1 MPSWV
6 NTLLWVGFAFLCGSL
21 PLSYWLGKVF
31 LRVDIRQYGD
41 GNPGAA
47 NVWRAGGKWW
57 GLLAVFLD
65 AFKGL
70 VPVALA
76 NFGAG
81 VSGWPLVAV
90 ALAPILGHA
99 YTPFLGFEG
108 GKALAV
114 TFGIWTGLT
123 LWQVPVALGLSFALW
138 LLVLRV
144 EGWAILAGM
153 LTLLVYLLLVGAPT
167 TWLAVWLG
175 SLIIFLWKHRADFR
189 RRPDLRRG
197 ILGRF
202 LRQR

>member
-1 MPSWV
+1 MSDLL
-6 NTLLWVGFAFLCGSL
+6 TGLLWVGFAFLCGSL
-21 PLSYWLGKVF
+21 PLSYWLGRVF
-31 LRVDIRQYGD
+31 LRTDIRQYGD

-76 NFGAG
+76 NFWAG
-81 VSGWPLVAV
+81 IDGWMLAAV
-90 ALAPILGHA
+90 TLAPILGHA
-99 YTPFLGFEG
+99 YTPFLRFNG

-114 TFGIWTGLT
+114 TFGVWTGLT
-123 LWQVPVALGLSFALW
+123 LWQAPVVLGLAFAVW
-138 LLVLRV
+138 MKILVV

-153 LTLLVYLLLVGAPT
+153 LTLLVFFLLTQAPP
-167 TWLAVWLG
+167 TWLAVWAG
-175 SLIIFLWKHRADFR
+175 SFLIFMWKHRADFR
-189 RRPDLRRG
+189 RRPPLAKG

-202 LRQR
+202 LPKA